1 MGGSALRSIRSRY
14 GSTVSIWAA
23 GRSRE
28 KWERYSDKYGLS
40 DVEFLPADVNAPD
53 DLLDKLIAP
62 FDLIIH
68 TAGPFQ
74 QLRTPSLLLAA
85 CRGGHKYLDVC
96 DDVQLS
102 RICRQDDIQR
112 MARKSGA
119 KAIISTGIWPGVSS
133 ILAQRVVQAAGGA
146 REVDKLTFSFHTS
159 GSGGAGPTILTAT
172 FLILGED
179 ALVYRDGKPE
189 YLLSASDA
197 RYVDFGDQFGLR
209 EVVRMNLIECESCA
223 STGIKNVETFFGT
236 APPIWNK
243 LFVLMAQSIPKR
255 FLQDRDLM
263 SKFAEFSLPM
273 VYLVDKLV
281 GSKNGIRVDVVTTAG
296 KKFMGLLTHADLE
309 KSVGDSIASFASQ
322 MLDHGM
328 NIPPGVHFPEEVP
341 SASFGDSILKEVSRD
356 AISYSISGV

>member
-1 MGGSALRSIRSRY
+1 MR
-14 GSTVSIWAA
+14 
-23 GRSRE
+23 
-28 KWERYSDKYGLS
+28 
-40 DVEFLPADVNAPD
+40 
-53 DLLDKLIAP
+53 
-62 FDLIIH
+62 
-68 TAGPFQ
+68 
-74 QLRTPSLLLAA
+74 AA
-85 CRGGHKYLDVC
+85 CRGGKKYLDVC
-96 DDVQLS
+96 DDVELS
-102 RICRQDDIQR
+102 RICRQDDIQ
-112 MARKSGA
+112 MIAKNSGA

-133 ILAQRVVQAAGGA
+133 LLAQRVIQAAGGVE
-146 REVDKLTFSFHTS
+146 EVDKLTFSFHTS

-179 ALVYRDGKPE
+179 ALVYRDGKRE
-189 YLLSASDA
+189 YLLSASDS
-197 RYVDFGDQFGLR
+197 RNVNFGTQFGMR

-223 STGIKNVETFFGT
+223 STGVKNVETFFGT

-273 VYLVDKLV
+273 VYLIDKLV
-281 GSKNGIRVDVVTTAG
+281 GSKNGIRVDVITVGG
-296 KKFMGLLTHADLE
+296 KKYMGLLTHADLE
-309 KSVGDSIASFASQ
+309 KCVGDSIAAFTSQ

-356 AISYSISGV
+356 AISYSIKSISDS